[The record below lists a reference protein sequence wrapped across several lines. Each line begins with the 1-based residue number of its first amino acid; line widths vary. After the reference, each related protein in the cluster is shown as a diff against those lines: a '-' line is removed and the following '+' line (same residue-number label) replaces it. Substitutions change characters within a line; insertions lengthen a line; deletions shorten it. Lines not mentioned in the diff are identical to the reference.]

1 MRALEPDETGFTRGI
16 YWERFGDG
24 ESTVLFVPPWAIVHS
39 RIWKMQVPYFA
50 RHFRVVVFDPRGNG
64 RSERP
69 ADPAAYAE
77 TEYADDALAVLD
89 ASGTEQAVVVS
100 LSLGAQ
106 RALLLADA
114 HPERVLGLAFIA
126 PAVRL
131 VPDHPM
137 RGRYARL
144 FGERLD
150 TDEGWAKFNAH
161 YWRRDYRAFLEFFFS
176 QAFTEPH
183 STKQTEDAVGWG
195 LESDAATLTATALAE
210 GLDERATREIAV
222 RIHCP
227 VLVIHGADDAIR
239 PVAAG
244 QELAAATGGE
254 FIRMLGVGHC
264 PQARK
269 PVAVNLALREF
280 AEKAARSTLATAA
293 GNQRKE
299 EVHGYS

>member
-1 MRALEPDETGFTRGI
+1 VRAIEPDESGSVRGI

-24 ESTVLFVPPWAIVHS
+24 EPTVLFVPPWAIVHS

-69 ADPAAYAE
+69 ANVAAYAE
-77 TEYADDALAVLD
+77 TEYARDALAVMD
-89 ASGTEQAVVVS
+89 ASGTEEAVVVS

-126 PAVRL
+126 PAVRI

-137 RGRYARL
+137 RGHYAQL
-144 FGERLD
+144 FEHELD
-150 TDEGWAKFNAH
+150 TDEGWAKMNAP
-161 YWRRDYRAFLEFFFS
+161 YWRRDYRAFVEFFFS
-176 QAFTEPH
+176 TAFSEPH
-183 STKQTEDAVGWG
+183 STKQIEDAVGWG
-195 LESDAATLTATALAE
+195 LETDAETLIATALAD
-210 GLDERATREIAV
+210 GLDERTTREIAA
-222 RIHCP
+222 RIRCP
-227 VLVIHGADDAIR
+227 VLVIHGVDDGIR

-244 QELAAATGGE
+244 EELAAVTGGE
-254 FIRMLGVGHC
+254 FMRMAGVGHC

-280 AEKAARSTLATAA
+280 VERAAI
-293 GNQRKE
+293 GNPRKE
-299 EVHGYS
+299 AVHGYS